1 MKIAGIIS
9 NFISLI
15 IDIFGIYTD
24 TSLYHDTDMRG

>member
-15 IDIFGIYTD
+15 IDIFEIYTD
-24 TSLYHDTDMRG
+24 TCLYHDTDMRG